1 MEMICIERETNEI
14 IYLKRFHGKVVVY
27 ESKEME
33 RTRLRFATRMDRINW
48 LKSRYVVIGY
58 V

>member
-1 MEMICIERETNEI
+1 MICIEKETNEI
-14 IYLKRFHGKVVVY
+14 IYLKRFHGKVAVY

-33 RTRLRFATRMDRINW
+33 EVMLMFATGADRSNW